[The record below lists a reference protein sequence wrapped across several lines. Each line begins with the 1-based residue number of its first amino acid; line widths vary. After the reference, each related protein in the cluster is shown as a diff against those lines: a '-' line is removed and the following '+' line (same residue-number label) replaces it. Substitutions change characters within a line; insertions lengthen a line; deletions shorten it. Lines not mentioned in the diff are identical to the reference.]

1 MSGEGEEV
9 NMTVKKQRRLVNDEM
24 NGGGMELSVK
34 KRNAVANE
42 ELDKEEAGS
51 EDLWDKYPYLRSSLD
66 GENLSGDVKE
76 RTMLMLGMAEEE
88 KLAELEREWR
98 SLMKAKLE
106 FIVMQKDLIAKQIKL
121 SLDAMNSHGS

>member
-1 MSGEGEEV
+1 
-9 NMTVKKQRRLVNDEM
+9 
-24 NGGGMELSVK
+24 
-34 KRNAVANE
+34 
-42 ELDKEEAGS
+42 
-51 EDLWDKYPYLRSSLD
+51 
-66 GENLSGDVKE
+66 
-76 RTMLMLGMAEEE
+76 MLMLGMAEEE